1 MRFRRQVVL
10 VICLIGLSRANDEYE
25 NKLTKLWSLS
35 GAATSDGSA
44 VVNVTSAS
52 ILIQPT
58 SYSSD
63 QAPARTSRESKL
75 PYTYKK
81 YAFRPRAIPVTRNEQ
96 PQVEKNVYYSE
107 DNVNKYKSEVLFPGN
122 YFPIAKEK
130 SENATEEFNPL
141 QGGPFHPKLIPLM
154 RGQDF
159 QKRSLDIEDEPII
172 DKPDGFTEAVASRRS
187 ISGML
192 NFMYFTFTPENPW
205 QAVGEHKS
213 IYVYIS

>member
-1 MRFRRQVVL
+1 MSQMRFRCQVVL
-10 VICLIGLSRANDEYE
+10 VICLLGLSRAADEHK

-35 GAATSDGSA
+35 GTAARDGSA

-63 QAPARTSRESKL
+63 KAPARTSRESKL

-81 YAFRPRAIPVTRNEQ
+81 YAFKPRAIPLTRTEQ
-96 PQVEKNVYYSE
+96 PQVERNVYYSQ
-107 DNVNKYKSEVLFPGN
+107 DNANKYKSEVLFPGN

-159 QKRSLDIEDEPII
+159 QRRSLDVEDDPII

-187 ISGML
+187 ISGKL
-192 NFMYFTFTPENPW
+192 TTLHYTFCLEETHSCETFTFKIN
-205 QAVGEHKS
+205 
-213 IYVYIS
+213 